1 MRSLAP
7 FNIAADLWSIVRPR
21 TGPQEVL
28 EAIHAAARTL
38 RQVGRRLAEKR
49 RRRASGRHAGGM
61 DLTRDEILVPAFA
74 LVLESTRRVHGI
86 ALFDTQL
93 LAGMAM
99 ARGAIAEMA
108 TGEGKTLAAALPAM
122 LFSLRDAGVHVA
134 TPNAYLAQRDFQRVG
149 PVLQLL
155 GVSVGLVPECDCTP
169 LDPREGVAPAGPA
182 EYANAKRRRPTPA
195 TWRMRPAMNW
205 ASITSAISSR
215 ALSARRAGLG
225 EGPLELLRGR
235 PSRQP
240 LFVQPR
246 RGCAIIDEI
255 DSVLI
260 DEACLPLVLSDGSE
274 SAGRRAAHL
283 EARQVAASLRAGDDF
298 EIDSRARS
306 VALTRAG
313 RQSVYEHYL
322 GRFRFPLDRP
332 WAEYVVQALASQY
345 LYQRRRRLR
354 RAGRSRAARRRVHR
368 PHLRPAHVARRA
380 APGGRG
386 QGRAVDLARARTAA
400 RISRQR
406 FFRLYETICGMT
418 GTASGSRRADLIGT
432 WRRHFGLAV
441 LPVPLQK
448 PSRRETWPSRF
459 FIDAESKSRAVA
471 AEVVALHRAG
481 RPVLIGSRTIRN
493 SQLLAERLAGEGLPL
508 ELLNGRQDR
517 AEAEIIARA
526 GRRGA
531 VTIATNMAGRGTD
544 IVLGPGVAELGGM
557 HVIGLECHESGRID
571 RQLLGRAG
579 RQGDPGSGR
588 FFISADDPLL
598 LRFAPALSRRM
609 HACRARRAR
618 STSIFPATCLLPSG
632 RRRPPHSP
640 RGGECSCMTAGW
652 TRWRRWSAR
661 ECRCYENGSYDTIG
675 CIRMHEWS

>member
-1 MRSLAP
+1 MSSLAP
-7 FNIAADLWSIVRPR
+7 FNVAADLWSIVRPR

-38 RQVGRRLAEKR
+38 RALDDASLRSAADRL
-49 RRRASGRHAGGM
+49 RAPARSRM
-61 DLTRDEILVPAFA
+61 DLTRDEVLAPAFA

-169 LDPREGVAPAGPA
+169 LDPRAGVAPAGPA
-182 EYANAKRRRPTPA
+182 EYANAKRAAYACDVAYA
-195 TWRMRPAMNW
+195 TGYELGFDYLRDQLQV
-205 ASITSAISSR
+205 I
-215 ALSARRAGLG
+215 SARRTGLG
-225 EGPLELLRGR
+225 EGPLELLRGL

-274 SAGRRAAHL
+274 SAGRQAAYL
-283 EARQVAASLRAGDDF
+283 EARRLAASLRAGDDF

-322 GRFRFPLDRP
+322 GRFRFPLNRP

-345 LYQRRRRLR
+345 LYQRDVDYVVQD
-354 RAGRSRAARRRVHR
+354 GRV
-368 PHLRPAHVARRA
+368 LLVDEFT
-380 APGGRG
+380 GRIFAQRTWRDG
-386 QGRAVDLARARTAA
+386 LHQAVEAKEGLLTSPEARTAA

-432 WRRHFGLAV
+432 WHRHFRLAV

-609 HACRARRAR
+609 RRMPGQEGEIHVDLSGDVLVAQRAAEAASFAARRR
-618 STSIFPATCLLPSG
+618 MLVHDRWMDEMATMVG
-632 RRRPPHSP
+632 
-640 RGGECSCMTAGW
+640 
-652 TRWRRWSAR
+652 
-661 ECRCYENGSYDTIG
+661 
-675 CIRMHEWS
+675 